1 MDIRRE
7 EKMKDYEDLILESQE
22 SESDECTTCPYR
34 ETACNNQCLR
44 VDYHYNPLI
53 PKSSE
58 VVRSSWRL

>member
-1 MDIRRE
+1 
-7 EKMKDYEDLILESQE
+7 MKDYEDLILESQE

-53 PKSSE
+53 PRA
-58 VVRSSWRL
+58 VR